1 MEKHT
6 NIAGQMKLKTIQP
19 DVTMPFNEWA
29 RYVRDQSNLGRG
41 VSLNHSNNANQISQL
56 KWTSQSK

>member
-1 MEKHT
+1 MEKPT
-6 NIAGQMKLKTIQP
+6 NIAGQMKLKTILP

-41 VSLNHSNNANQISQL
+41 ISLNHSNNVNQISQL
-56 KWTSQSK
+56 RWTLQSK